1 MEVSSPVR
9 GQSSNSGV
17 NQEVDSVIINNRL
30 HVPECS
36 DCWFLFGVNM
46 ILFD

>member
-17 NQEVDSVIINNRL
+17 SEVVDSVI
-30 HVPECS
+30 S
-36 DCWFLFGVNM
+36 KTKD
-46 ILFD
+46 